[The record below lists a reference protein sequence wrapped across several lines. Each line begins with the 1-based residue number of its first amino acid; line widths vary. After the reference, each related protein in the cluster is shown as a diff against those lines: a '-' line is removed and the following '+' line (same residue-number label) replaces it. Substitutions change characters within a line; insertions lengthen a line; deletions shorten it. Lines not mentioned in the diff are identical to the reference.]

1 MHWPWSKRP
10 VKHLPVIPPYCP
22 PVRGAMK
29 REEGIVVDEH
39 DTSNLADED
48 LAALRIAQS
57 QTGKH
62 RAWKRL
68 TRQQ

>member
-1 MHWPWSKRP
+1 
-10 VKHLPVIPPYCP
+10 
-22 PVRGAMK
+22 MK